1 MPSETALGGL
11 ADELNLGEDW
21 LQEVVALLKDK
32 RQIIF
37 KGPPGTGKTYV
48 ARRAR
53 TARGRRSVSRSACPV
68 SRLLR
73 LRRFRAGLPPR
84 AWWTDKAAFQ
94 LVDGPLVDLAQKA
107 DADRDHIYV
116 LLIDELNRGNV
127 AKVFGE
133 LYFLLEYRGERVR
146 LQYGSGAS
154 DPDFA
159 LPQNLWFIATMNT
172 ADQSI
177 ALLDSAL
184 RRRFYFVDF
193 YPTEPPIEGLLRT
206 WLERNGY
213 AAFIWLADVIDE
225 VNRRLGDREI
235 ALGPSYFLDADHE
248 LTRRADPEPLAPR
261 RPPLSRRT
269 VLRSRGTTRGLR
281 ARDSCDRPL
290 PRRASSRR

>member
-1 MPSETALGGL
+1 ME
-11 ADELNLGEDW
+11 
-21 LQEVVALLKDK
+21 
-32 RQIIF
+32 
-37 KGPPGTGKTYV
+37 
-48 ARRAR
+48 
-53 TARGRRSVSRSACPV
+53 
-68 SRLLR
+68 
-73 LRRFRAGLPPR
+73 
-84 AWWTDKAAFQ
+84 DKAAFQ
-94 LVDGPLVDLAQKA
+94 LVDGPLLDLAQKA

-159 LPQNLWFIATMNT
+159 LPENLWFIGTMNT

-206 WLERNGY
+206 WLEQNGY

-235 ALGPSYFLDADHE
+235 ALGPSYFLDPDHE
-248 LTRRADPEPLAPR
+248 LTKSGSRASGATPSSPISKNSSSVAR
-261 RPPLSRRT
+261 NYARITSSRR
-269 VLRSRGTTRGLR
+269 
-281 ARDSCDRPL
+281 CDRPCRDGRPAGARGTSRATTVRGRDWRVAMRATIEL
-290 PRRASSRR
+290 TEYRDSVAVRPSAPRTRGTWAASARPDD